1 MCVEEIYLCS
11 KLSYSYRLELTMNN
25 TSQELSNRF
34 PICFSSFR
42 MKDENERKALTVTYA
57 CITPF
62 IIGANLLLIFG
73 IIKTKRNKF
82 NASQIL
88 FLTLFLSDLLLGV
101 AQLPMTIYLMWKP
114 SNPTC
119 SEIALGSFSILFPI
133 VMSGT
138 TLCVISIERY
148 FNVVHNMYQRK
159 IVTNKSVTITI
170 IIAILISTT
179 WALLVAFHRGELD
192 KRKISTVCITA
203 SSYIAII
210 IVITAILNVCL
221 LRNVKQK
228 MKTSALHQTLNAKL
242 TKTIAIILATLLVL
256 YLPILIIFLL
266 AAYFTDFPDPRI
278 KYKIVRT
285 RPWILILPQINTV
298 ANSVIY
304 FAANNQ
310 MKRYYHKLFNC
321 RQEEK
326 DLKCPASL
334 VLKRRCHGQPAS

>member
-1 MCVEEIYLCS
+1 
-11 KLSYSYRLELTMNN
+11 MNN

-88 FLTLFLSDLLLGV
+88 FLTLFLSDLLVGV

-119 SEIALGSFSILFPI
+119 SEIALGSFSIMFPI
-133 VMSGT
+133 VMTGT
-138 TLCVISIERY
+138 TLCAISIERH
-148 FNVVHNMYQRK
+148 FNVVHNRYHRT

-179 WALLVAFHRGELD
+179 WALLVALHNKESD
-192 KRKISTVCITA
+192 KRKISTIYITS
-203 SSYIAII
+203 SSYIAIV
-210 IVITAILNVCL
+210 IVTTAILNVCL
-221 LRNVKQK
+221 LRNVKQRI
-228 MKTSALHQTLNAKL
+228 KTSALHQTLNAKL
-242 TKTIAIILATLLVL
+242 TKTIAIILATLVVL
-256 YLPILIIFLL
+256 YLPLLIISVFT
-266 AAYFTDFPDPRI
+266 AYSLKFPDARL
-278 KYKIVRT
+278 KYKIVRSG
-285 RPWILILPQINTV
+285 PWILILPQINAV

-321 RQEEK
+321 RHEEK
-326 DLKCPASL
+326 DLKSPVSL
-334 VLKRRCHGQPAS
+334 VLKRRCHGQPES

>member
-1 MCVEEIYLCS
+1 
-11 KLSYSYRLELTMNN
+11 MNN
-25 TSQELSNRF
+25 TSQKLSNRF
-34 PICFSSFR
+34 PICFSNFR
-42 MKDENERKALTVTYA
+42 MQDENERKALTVTYA

-88 FLTLFLSDLLLGV
+88 FLTLFLSDLLVGV

-138 TLCVISIERY
+138 TLFVISIERY
-148 FNVVHNMYQRK
+148 FNVVHNRYQRT
-159 IVTNKSVTITI
+159 IVTNKSVTIMV
-170 IIAILISTT
+170 IIATLISTT
-179 WALLVAFHRGELD
+179 WALLVAFHYVKSD
-192 KRKISTVCITA
+192 KRKISPIYITA
-203 SSYIAII
+203 SSYIAIM

-228 MKTSALHQTLNAKL
+228 IKTSALHQTLNVKL
-242 TKTIAIILATLLVL
+242 TKTIAIILATMVVL
-256 YLPILIIFLL
+256 YSPVLILFVF
-266 AAYFTDFPDPRI
+266 AAYVTNFPDPRLM
-278 KYKIVRT
+278 YKIART
-285 RPWILILPQINTV
+285 RLWILILPQINAV

-321 RQEEK
+321 RHEEK
-326 DLKCPASL
+326 DLKSPASL